1 MYVSVTS
8 PNQGPP
14 LARKYICLAD
24 AAVERSREG
33 SEEERQRRFIFCKLE
48 YFLALMK
55 ADMQAMFDIVLNNT
69 QRRFF

>member
-1 MYVSVTS
+1 MLTS

-33 SEEERQRRFIFCKLE
+33 SEEDRQRRFIFCKLE
-48 YFLALMK
+48 YYLALMK
-55 ADMQAMFDIVLNNT
+55 ADMQVMFDIICFNT
-69 QRRFF
+69 KSRLF

>member
-48 YFLALMK
+48 YYLALMK
-55 ADMQAMFDIVLNNT
+55 ADMQAMCDSVLNNA

>member
-1 MYVSVTS
+1 MLTS

-48 YFLALMK
+48 YYLALMK
-55 ADMQAMFDIVLNNT
+55 ADMQ
-69 QRRFF
+69 

>member
-1 MYVSVTS
+1 MLTS
-8 PNQGPP
+8 PNEGPP

-48 YFLALMK
+48 YYLALMK
-55 ADMQAMFDIVLNNT
+55 ADMQVMFDIVCYNT
-69 QRRFF
+69 KSRLF

>member
-1 MYVSVTS
+1 M
-8 PNQGPP
+8 
-14 LARKYICLAD
+14 
-24 AAVERSREG
+24 ERSREG

-48 YFLALMK
+48 YYLALMK

>member
-1 MYVSVTS
+1 MLTS

-48 YFLALMK
+48 YYLALMK
-55 ADMQAMFDIVLNNT
+55 ADMQAMFDIVCYNT
-69 QRRFF
+69 QRRCL

>member
-1 MYVSVTS
+1 MSLLTD

-14 LARKYICLAD
+14 LCRKYISLAD

-55 ADMQAMFDIVLNNT
+55 ADMQAMFDIVCYKI

>member
-1 MYVSVTS
+1 MLTS

-48 YFLALMK
+48 YYLALMK
-55 ADMQAMFDIVLNNT
+55 ADMQVMFDIICFNT
-69 QRRFF
+69 KSRLF

>member
-1 MYVSVTS
+1 MLTY

-33 SEEERQRRFIFCKLE
+33 SEEDRQRRFIFCKLE
-48 YFLALMK
+48 YYLALMK
-55 ADMQAMFDIVLNNT
+55 ADMQVMFDIVSYNT
-69 QRRFF
+69 KSTFF

>member
-1 MYVSVTS
+1 MLTY

-48 YFLALMK
+48 YYLALMK
-55 ADMQAMFDIVLNNT
+55 ADMRVMFDIVCYNT
-69 QRRFF
+69 QSTFF

>member
-1 MYVSVTS
+1 MLTS
-8 PNQGPP
+8 PNEGPP

-48 YFLALMK
+48 YYLALMK
-55 ADMQAMFDIVLNNT
+55 ADMRVMFDIVCDNT
-69 QRRFF
+69 QRRIF